1 MKKFFS
7 LFSTSLALLSLASCN
22 AVDITTD
29 SPQGEPSLKHTCQM
43 VFNGEVSG
51 FDNTITKSSVS
62 TKASSSSWADGDKV
76 YIIFYNGTA
85 KVPGEAIY
93 STSNGWTV
101 SYDGDLATGSSLKC
115 EVRYFVNATFSSSS
129 LVSLNSGTEIYETT
143 NGTYD
148 YAGSQVTVTA
158 TMAPKTGRIKFN
170 GTAASEIFLT
180 GITVYS
186 TYAPATNTFSTTN
199 AMIKSIVASS
209 GSTPYIYGYFSS
221 SDCTIGLVGSDF
233 AFTRT
238 CSSSIFQAGD
248 SGYMA
253 IPSESSHNNWKTG
266 LYVKVNGVEF
276 KMIPVAGHSSGFFL
290 IGETEVTEAQYAAIT
305 SSTSSTSTLPKV
317 SVSYGNWETFV
328 TKINYATDLTF
339 SIPSA
344 EQWRY
349 AAKGGNKSQGYT
361 YSGSNNPGDVAW
373 YVGNSGSKVHSVKQL
388 APNELGIYDMSGNV
402 SEWTTETNGSSYRY
416 CYGGCY
422 ASSESGITIQSKSS
436 VYISYSNSEY
446 TSTGLR
452 LVLTC
457 K

>member
-7 LFSTSLALLSLASCN
+7 LFATSMALFSLASCN
-22 AVDITTD
+22 SVDLSTD
-29 SPQGEPSLKHTCQM
+29 TPQGESSFKHTCQM

-51 FDNTITKSSVS
+51 FDNTIAKSSVS
-62 TKASSSSWADGDKV
+62 TKATSSSWSDGDKV
-76 YIIFYNGTA
+76 YIIFYNGTE
-85 KVPGEAIY
+85 KVPGEATY

-101 SYDGDLATGSSLKC
+101 SYDGDLATGASLKC
-115 EVRYFVNATFSSSS
+115 EVRYFVNATFSSPS

-148 YAGSQVTVTA
+148 YTGSQVTVTA
-158 TMAPKTGRIKFN
+158 TMTPKTGRIRFN
-170 GTAASEIFLT
+170 GTSSSEIYLT

-199 AMIKSIVASS
+199 AMIKSTVASS

-233 AFTRT
+233 AFTRN

-253 IPSESSHNNWKTG
+253 IPSESSHNKWKTG

-276 KMIPVAGHSSGFFL
+276 KMIPVAGLSSGFFM
-290 IGETEVTEAQYAAIT
+290 IGETEVTEALYAAAT
-305 SSTSSTSTLPKV
+305 SSTSSTSTYPKV
-317 SVSYGNWETFV
+317 NISYNNWEAFV
-328 TKINYATDLTF
+328 TKINYITDLTF
-339 SIPSA
+339 AVPDSD
-344 EQWRY
+344 QWLF

-373 YVGNSGSKVHSVKQL
+373 YAGNSGSALHKVKQL
-388 APNELGIYDMSGNV
+388 APNELGIYDMSGNAA
-402 SEWTTETNGSSYRY
+402 ECTTKLYNSYY
-416 CYGGCY
+416 NYGFGGCY
-422 ASSESGITIQSKSS
+422 SDVESSITTTSSKYVYYYQSGYAK
-436 VYISYSNSEY
+436 YL
-446 TSTGLR
+446 GLR

>member
-7 LFSTSLALLSLASCN
+7 FFATSMALFSLASCN
-22 AVDITTD
+22 VVDLSTD
-29 SPQGEPSLKHTCQM
+29 TPQGESSLKHTCQM

-51 FDNTITKSSVS
+51 FDNTIAKSSVP
-62 TKASSSSWADGDKV
+62 TKATSSSWADGDKV
-76 YIIFYNGTA
+76 YIIFYNGTE
-85 KVPGEAIY
+85 KVPGEATY

-101 SYDGDLATGSSLKC
+101 SYDGDLATGASLKC

-148 YAGSQVTVTA
+148 YTGSQVTVTA
-158 TMAPKTGRIKFN
+158 TMTPKTGRIRFN
-170 GTAASEIFLT
+170 GTASSEIYLT

-199 AMIKSIVASS
+199 AMIKYTVTSS

-233 AFTRT
+233 AFTRN

-248 SGYMA
+248 SGYMT

-290 IGETEVTEAQYAAIT
+290 IGETEVTEAQYAAVT

-317 SVSYGNWETFV
+317 SVSYSNWETFI

-344 EQWRY
+344 ERWSY

-361 YSGSNNPGDVAW
+361 YSGSNTPGDVAW
-373 YVGNSGSKVHSVKQL
+373 YKGNSGSKVHPVKQL
-388 APNELGIYDMSGNV
+388 APNELGIYDMSGNAA
-402 SEWTTETNGSSYRY
+402 EWTSTRSSNSNPYY
-416 CYGGCY
+416 YYYGGSCD
-422 ASSESGITIQSKSS
+422 SSESYIKVGSNSYMHCDNSSS
-436 VYISYSNSEY
+436 VL
-446 TSTGLR
+446 GMR
-452 LVLTC
+452 LALTC